1 METGQ
6 TTDTG
11 KGFRNFLHTLLSHR
25 RFPFLAAVLAILL
38 TLPSLKAGW
47 LVDDYHH
54 KLLMSDY
61 EGIVKLLDSPLDMF
75 NFLDGDPEHTAR
87 LRDYGIL
94 PWWTYEQIKGAFL
107 RPLASMTHWL
117 DYILWP
123 DIPLLMH
130 AHSVVLYGVLAMVV
144 AFLYRRFA
152 TIGWA
157 AGLAAIL
164 YAIDDAHGTTVG
176 WLANR
181 NAILAALFG
190 VLTLIVHDR
199 WRRGGRR
206 AGMVLGPVLL
216 VLSLLSAE
224 AGIATCA
231 YLVAY
236 ALFMDRDRIVRRFTA
251 LIPYVAVVFIWR
263 CLWTYLGY
271 GFANIGCYVDPLGEP
286 LRYISMVIDHGPFL
300 LQSSLAVP
308 PADICI
314 LLSSQAWIVVWRG
327 VCVFLVLTALVFF
340 PLLKKNRTA
349 RFWAVGMLLSVLP
362 ICATF
367 PTDRL
372 LLFVGIGAMG
382 LVAEFVAFVFT
393 KTQGRPKLLLWRV
406 PAMLLAVLFILIHLV
421 IAPLVLPF
429 KAAFPMGPK
438 EFIDSLQNLTS
449 FDRSIEKQ
457 DLVVVNPPSAFVALT
472 CLPAWASEGQPLPR
486 HLRILASS
494 QFRPVEIHRINDKTI
509 KVRPRDGYLV
519 LVFDKLFRNEQH
531 ALSVGDR
538 IELTGMTVEVTELTG
553 DGQPAEAAFTFSVG
567 LEDAS
572 LHWLQ
577 YKNGRFVSFSPPAVG
592 RSVKLPGFNP
602 FRNQQ

>member
-6 TTDTG
+6 TTDTS
-11 KGFRNFLHTLLSHR
+11 KGFKNFLHTQLSHH
-25 RFPFLAAVLAILL
+25 RFPFLIAVLAILL

-94 PWWTYEQIKGAFL
+94 PWWTYEHIRGAFW
-107 RPLASMTHWL
+107 RPLASLTHWL

-123 DIPLLMH
+123 DTPLLMH

-152 TIGWA
+152 TIAWA

-176 WLANR
+176 WLSNR
-181 NAILAALFG
+181 NAVLAVLFG
-190 VLTLIVHDR
+190 VLALIVHDR
-199 WRRGGRR
+199 WRRNGWR
-206 AGMVLGPVLL
+206 LGIALAPLL
-216 VLSLLSAE
+216 LAASLLSAE

-231 YLVAY
+231 YLAAY
-236 ALFMDRDRIVRRFTA
+236 ALCIDRDRFVRRFTA

-271 GFANIGCYVDPLGEP
+271 GVANIGCYVDPLGEP
-286 LRYISMVIDHGPFL
+286 LRYMSMVIDHGPFL
-300 LQSSLAVP
+300 LQGSLAVP

-314 LLSSQAWIVVWRG
+314 LLSSQAWIAVWRG
-327 VCVFLVLTALVFF
+327 VCVFLVLTALLFF
-340 PLLKKNRTA
+340 PLLKRNRTA

-367 PTDRL
+367 PADRL

-382 LVAEFVAFVFT
+382 LVAEFVTFVFT
-393 KTQGRPKLLLWRV
+393 KIQGRPKLLLWRV

-429 KAAFPMGPK
+429 KAAHPMGPK

-486 HLRILASS
+486 HLRILSS
-494 QFRPVEIHRINDKTI
+494 GLFQPVKMQRIDDKTI
-509 KVRPRDGYLV
+509 KVRPRAGYLGF
-519 LVFDKLFRNEQH
+519 VFDKLFRNEQH

-538 IELTGMTVEVTELTG
+538 IELTGMTVEVTELRS
-553 DGQPAEAAFTFSVG
+553 DGRPAEAAFIFSVG

-572 LHWLQ
+572 LRWLQ
-577 YKNGRFVSFSPPAVG
+577 YKKGKYVPFRPPAVG
-592 RSVKLPGFNP
+592 RTVELEGFNP
-602 FRNQQ
+602 FRK